1 MGIPPSYNSGR
12 KLLTVGVTLALCG
25 LTVLARA
32 EDTLPQ
38 QTPGAPYTTPVSKL
52 QVTGNMEKFSVDA
65 DHADVQSVLKA
76 IFSQAH
82 AQFTTDSSVV
92 GQVTLSLS
100 GQSLT
105 TTLDAVCKQLL
116 LRYQKNTN
124 GIYVFDQDA
133 VAVKA
138 AIVRLQEQ
146 NALLRQQLRYFG
158 LNVPDDKVL
167 DALGPGGPGGG
178 AVGGP
183 GGPLGNAPNAGGGL
197 GGGGGRTNAK
207 SNLAPGSQGGRG
219 GGQPLPDSQ
228 RRGGATGNSVNAD
241 SVAKEDSIP
250 QRFNYLSKETL
261 EEIFALKPQSNSLQ
275 NPDSYRAYMRQS
287 GLVWINTGDQRAPV
301 TEILQEL
308 SRQSNTPIAIDPS
321 IPKGSKFTMQ
331 GFVTPRT
338 LPEALQV
345 ITQGTHLAWRWVGT
359 HILVSALP
367 DFQIFYN
374 SNSPQVIVGST
385 PLQSQQ
391 NGVIGQ
397 YRSQTQQPAN
407 NTNGGYASPRQT
419 PLPITNGPAA
429 NNEKKNP

>member
-1 MGIPPSYNSGR
+1 MGIPPSYNSAL
-12 KLLTVGVTLALCG
+12 KFLKVGITLALCG

-32 EDTLPQ
+32 EDMSPQ
-38 QTPGAPYTTPVSKL
+38 QTPGAPYNTPVSKL

-82 AQFTTDSSVV
+82 AQFTTDNSVV

-100 GQSLT
+100 GQSLP

-116 LRYQKNTN
+116 LRYQKNAN

-133 VAVKA
+133 LAVKV
-138 AIVRLQEQ
+138 AIVRLQDQ

-158 LNVPDDKVL
+158 LNLPDDKVL
-167 DALGPGGPGGG
+167 DTLQFGTPGGAAPTGVNGPGGNSSGAPGGFGG
-178 AVGGP
+178 A
-183 GGPLGNAPNAGGGL
+183 
-197 GGGGGRTNAK
+197 GRTNAK
-207 SNLAPGSQGGRG
+207 SNLAPGPQGGRG

-228 RRGGATGNSVNAD
+228 RRGAALGNNVNAD
-241 SVAKEDSIP
+241 SVAKEDSGRP
-250 QRFNYLSKETL
+250 TYDYLTKEYL
-261 EEIFALKPQSNSLQ
+261 EEIFALKPQTNSLQ
-275 NPDSYRAYMRQS
+275 NPDGYRAYMKQS

-308 SRQSNTPIAIDPS
+308 SRQSNTPILIDPS
-321 IPKGSKFTMQ
+321 IPSGSKFTMQ

-345 ITQGTHLAWRWVGT
+345 LAQATHLAWRWVGT
-359 HILVSALP
+359 HIMVSALP

-374 SNSPQVIVGST
+374 SNSPQVIYGST

-391 NGVIGQ
+391 NGVLGQ
-397 YRSQTQQPAN
+397 SRAQIQQPGN
-407 NTNGGYASPRQT
+407 NSNGGYAAPRQT

-429 NNEKKNP
+429 NGEKKTP